1 MLLSPRFLVD
11 GTPVKLWPECGSII
25 PLGRQC
31 SRAEPGPKAQQDL
44 AQWVLLAEEMKNGR
58 GPEKALED
66 LSLEQLLFNSPC
78 FLIIRTNS
86 LLAQFPFPK
95 VGGMQ
100 ETSPKMLS
108 VLLSLTV

>member
-1 MLLSPRFLVD
+1 M
-11 GTPVKLWPECGSII
+11 TPEKLWSEDGFII

-31 SRAEPGPKAQQDL
+31 FEAEPQPKAQQDL
-44 AQWVLLAEEMKNGR
+44 AQWALLAEEMKKGK

-78 FLIIRTNS
+78 FLIIRTNL